1 MDLTK
6 QIKPLEVNIHWIKP
20 QSVDLSLTTLL
31 SEPER
36 LKARQFLFDSDRE
49 LYQAAHIF
57 LRSIL
62 SRYSGIVADK
72 LQFSVNEFGK
82 PSLVS
87 DKNICFNLS
96 HTTGMIV
103 CGISDGIDIG
113 VDVENYTRPLDIG
126 SILKSS
132 YSEFEAGNV
141 EQQNN
146 KIKRQQLFY
155 TYWTLK
161 ESYIK
166 GVGEGLTIP
175 LNQCEFRKMS
185 AQKWKLS
192 DVAQNQLEKANW
204 KFYSCLL
211 GDEWVFSAAQD
222 GNLLSTEQDLI
233 VRIIDPNSDDNF
245 REQ

>member
-1 MDLTK
+1 MPPIMPPGDGEGCMPP
-6 QIKPLEVNIHWIKP
+6 IMPPGEGDGGDVPLIIEGVG
-20 QSVDLSLTTLL
+20 
-31 SEPER
+31 E
-36 LKARQFLFDSDRE
+36 
-49 LYQAAHIF
+49 
-57 LRSIL
+57 
-62 SRYSGIVADK
+62 
-72 LQFSVNEFGK
+72 
-82 PSLVS
+82 
-87 DKNICFNLS
+87 
-96 HTTGMIV
+96 
-103 CGISDGIDIG
+103 DGDGPDI
-113 VDVENYTRPLDIG
+113 
-126 SILKSS
+126 
-132 YSEFEAGNV
+132 
-141 EQQNN
+141 
-146 KIKRQQLFY
+146 
-155 TYWTLK
+155 
-161 ESYIK
+161 IK